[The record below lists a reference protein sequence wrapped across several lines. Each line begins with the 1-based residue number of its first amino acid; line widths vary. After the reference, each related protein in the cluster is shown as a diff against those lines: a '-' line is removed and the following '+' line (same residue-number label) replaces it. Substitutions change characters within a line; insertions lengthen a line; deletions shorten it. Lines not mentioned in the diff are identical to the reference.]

1 MEKENITIDPR
12 SSFTPSSSA
21 DIPVPPDGL
30 VQRSTRIKRIQAT
43 AMLLLFFAAVI
54 NYLDRSSLSVVN
66 LTIREE
72 LGLSATEIGALL
84 SVFSLAYG
92 IAQLPCGPLLDR
104 KGPRLMLGLGMFF
117 WSLFQA
123 MSGMVHSFTQFVLVR
138 IGMGI
143 GEAPMNPC
151 GVKVINDWFN
161 IKERGRP
168 MGFFNAAS
176 TIGVAVSPPILA
188 AMMLVMGW
196 RGMFITIGVLGIFLA
211 IGWYMLYRN
220 REHVEL
226 TAVEQAYLN
235 AGSVNARRDP
245 LSFAEWRSLFRNRTM
260 WGMML
265 GFSGINYTAW
275 LYLAWL
281 PGYLQTAYNLDLK
294 STGLMAAIPFL
305 FGAAGMLVNGYV
317 TDWLVKGGM
326 APIKSRKICII
337 AGMFCSAAFTLVV
350 PQATTSMTAVLL
362 IGMALFCTP
371 DEHELLAR
379 QIFSHI
385 PYHVSFDEFYA
396 VYNKKHSAIEQ
407 RLAEKGLP
415 EHLLHREERRQEKLN
430 RPAVKMTKPHRKK
443 KKKQVFEPLVEQ
455 NDDFFFI
462 AGYTSGGAPYG
473 VTWEEIGLEPW
484 EELI

>member
-1 MEKENITIDPR
+1 MEKENITLDPR

-30 VQRSTRIKRIQAT
+30 VQRSTRIKRIQTT

-54 NYLDRSSLSVVN
+54 NYLDRSSLSVAN

-84 SVFSLAYG
+84 SVFSLTYG

-235 AGSVNARRDP
+235 AGSVNAR
-245 LSFAEWRSLFRNRTM
+245 
-260 WGMML
+260 
-265 GFSGINYTAW
+265 
-275 LYLAWL
+275 
-281 PGYLQTAYNLDLK
+281 
-294 STGLMAAIPFL
+294 
-305 FGAAGMLVNGYV
+305 
-317 TDWLVKGGM
+317 
-326 APIKSRKICII
+326 
-337 AGMFCSAAFTLVV
+337 
-350 PQATTSMTAVLL
+350 
-362 IGMALFCTP
+362 
-371 DEHELLAR
+371 
-379 QIFSHI
+379 
-385 PYHVSFDEFYA
+385 
-396 VYNKKHSAIEQ
+396 
-407 RLAEKGLP
+407 
-415 EHLLHREERRQEKLN
+415 
-430 RPAVKMTKPHRKK
+430 
-443 KKKQVFEPLVEQ
+443 
-455 NDDFFFI
+455 
-462 AGYTSGGAPYG
+462 
-473 VTWEEIGLEPW
+473 
-484 EELI
+484 

>member
-1 MEKENITIDPR
+1 
-12 SSFTPSSSA
+12 
-21 DIPVPPDGL
+21 
-30 VQRSTRIKRIQAT
+30 
-43 AMLLLFFAAVI
+43 
-54 NYLDRSSLSVVN
+54 
-66 LTIREE
+66 
-72 LGLSATEIGALL
+72 
-84 SVFSLAYG
+84 
-92 IAQLPCGPLLDR
+92 
-104 KGPRLMLGLGMFF
+104 
-117 WSLFQA
+117 
-123 MSGMVHSFTQFVLVR
+123 MSGMVHNFTQFVLVR

-275 LYLAWL
+275 LYLARL
-281 PGYLQTAYNLDLK
+281 
-294 STGLMAAIPFL
+294 
-305 FGAAGMLVNGYV
+305 LV
-317 TDWLVKGGM
+317 TCKQ
-326 APIKSRKICII
+326 PITRI
-337 AGMFCSAAFTLVV
+337 
-350 PQATTSMTAVLL
+350 
-362 IGMALFCTP
+362 
-371 DEHELLAR
+371 
-379 QIFSHI
+379 
-385 PYHVSFDEFYA
+385 
-396 VYNKKHSAIEQ
+396 
-407 RLAEKGLP
+407 
-415 EHLLHREERRQEKLN
+415 
-430 RPAVKMTKPHRKK
+430 
-443 KKKQVFEPLVEQ
+443 
-455 NDDFFFI
+455 
-462 AGYTSGGAPYG
+462 
-473 VTWEEIGLEPW
+473 
-484 EELI
+484 

>member
-1 MEKENITIDPR
+1 MEKENITLDPR

-30 VQRSTRIKRIQAT
+30 VQRSTRIKRIQTT

-54 NYLDRSSLSVVN
+54 NYLDRSSLSVAN

-188 AMMLVMGW
+188 AMMLVRLQKVCTERAEEKRAVPSVGSTW
-196 RGMFITIGVLGIFLA
+196 LG
-211 IGWYMLYRN
+211 
-220 REHVEL
+220 
-226 TAVEQAYLN
+226 
-235 AGSVNARRDP
+235 
-245 LSFAEWRSLFRNRTM
+245 
-260 WGMML
+260 
-265 GFSGINYTAW
+265 
-275 LYLAWL
+275 
-281 PGYLQTAYNLDLK
+281 
-294 STGLMAAIPFL
+294 
-305 FGAAGMLVNGYV
+305 
-317 TDWLVKGGM
+317 
-326 APIKSRKICII
+326 
-337 AGMFCSAAFTLVV
+337 
-350 PQATTSMTAVLL
+350 
-362 IGMALFCTP
+362 
-371 DEHELLAR
+371 
-379 QIFSHI
+379 
-385 PYHVSFDEFYA
+385 
-396 VYNKKHSAIEQ
+396 
-407 RLAEKGLP
+407 
-415 EHLLHREERRQEKLN
+415 
-430 RPAVKMTKPHRKK
+430 PAK
-443 KKKQVFEPLVEQ
+443 
-455 NDDFFFI
+455 
-462 AGYTSGGAPYG
+462 
-473 VTWEEIGLEPW
+473 
-484 EELI
+484 